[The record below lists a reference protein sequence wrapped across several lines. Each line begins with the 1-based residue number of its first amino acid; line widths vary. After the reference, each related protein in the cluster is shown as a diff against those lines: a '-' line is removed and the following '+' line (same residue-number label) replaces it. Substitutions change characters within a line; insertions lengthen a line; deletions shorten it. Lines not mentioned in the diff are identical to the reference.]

1 MKERISVTLDKE
13 IIDVL
18 DSLSRKR
25 KFRNRSHIVEYAVER
40 LAEQELASG
49 MTGKG
54 AAGSIGAGRTE
65 EDKMEVED
73 KKAKGESKYAQK
85 D

>member
-1 MKERISVTLDKE
+1 MKERISVTLDKD
-13 IIDVL
+13 IISVL
-18 DSLSRKR
+18 NSLLKKR

-49 MTGKG
+49 MT
-54 AAGSIGAGRTE
+54 A
-65 EDKMEVED
+65 ED
-73 KKAKGESKYAQK
+73 KKTKGESKHAQK